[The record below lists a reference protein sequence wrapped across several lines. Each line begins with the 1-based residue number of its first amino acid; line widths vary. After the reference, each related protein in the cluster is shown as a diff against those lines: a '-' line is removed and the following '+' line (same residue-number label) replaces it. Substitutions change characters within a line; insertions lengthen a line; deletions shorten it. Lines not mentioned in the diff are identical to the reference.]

1 MAVWQFAATA
11 CVCYLH
17 HDGHPQGVFSYV
29 VFALLARSAATF
41 GVFCPVQLVGV
52 SVRHDSPVMEK
63 DCVNPWVA
71 MTLLLVS
78 AAVVTATEINARPEI
93 TEAKPACACA
103 HTAAANVAR
112 GLTLS
117 GVFFFKRL
125 WIISTT
131 TLMRDF
137 RVIFVTLLPLAGK
150 YLHRGNIKT
159 KVHLFVFMLALQ
171 EDCRRGKAKNANC
184 GRNRKKRNPFLHSW
198 RKGRINNDLFFLD
211 KGTANGFKCFFV
223 ICWKQIP
230 FWHFFS

>member
-117 GVFFFKRL
+117 GFFFFQTSLNHLNYNADERL
-125 WIISTT
+125 SSHICYIAATC
-131 TLMRDF
+131 RQ
-137 RVIFVTLLPLAGK
+137 IFTPRQHKNKGSSLCFYVGVAG
-150 YLHRGNIKT
+150 G
-159 KVHLFVFMLALQ
+159 LQ
-171 EDCRRGKAKNANC
+171 E
-184 GRNRKKRNPFLHSW
+184 
-198 RKGRINNDLFFLD
+198 RKGEECQL
-211 KGTANGFKCFFV
+211 
-223 ICWKQIP
+223 W
-230 FWHFFS
+230 